1 MNAKYFSLL
10 ATLLFSSCLT
20 ESLEVI
26 ESGPSFTDE
35 EYATLSQELNI
46 PRVIDNFDITLAAH
60 MSPSGREEQVD
71 VDPARA
77 LLGRV
82 LFYDNRLSSTGETNC
97 SSCHKQELAF
107 SDDVA
112 FSKGINNQF
121 TERNS
126 IALAAVPNFQTSYDG
141 VVASFSGE
149 TVQFFWDERAPSIQV
164 QSRETIE
171 NTIEMGHNLNELAAN
186 LNEVATY
193 RILGRYAFGT
203 EQLDPVLITQALQD
217 FCNSLVSANSRFD
230 RLRDQELFGPQA
242 NNEPRWTTQEQRG
255 LGLYRNNCGACHS
268 MDMTNPGVNAASN
281 GLDLNPE
288 DLGKGEHFGR
298 AFNGIFKV
306 PFLRNIELTGPYMH
320 DGRFDTLEEVLDH
333 YSNSIAPHIN
343 LHPLL
348 QDEAGNPR
356 NLNFSDED
364 KAALIAFLQTTTDE
378 RLITEER
385 FSNPF
390 R

>member
-1 MNAKYFSLL
+1 MNEKYIPLL
-10 ATLLFSSCLT
+10 ALLLLSSCLT
-20 ESLEVI
+20 ESLEVV
-26 ESGPSFTDE
+26 ESGPSFTMG
-35 EYATLSQELNI
+35 EYAVLSQELNI
-46 PRVIDNFDITLAAH
+46 PRVIDNFDISLAAH
-60 MSPSGREEQVD
+60 MSPSGQEEQVD

-82 LFYDNRLSSTGETNC
+82 LFYDNRLSITGETNC

-112 FSKGINNQF
+112 FSKGIDNQF

-149 TVQFFWDERAPSIQV
+149 TVQFFWDERAPSIQI

-171 NTIEMGHNLNELAAN
+171 NTIEMGHDLNELADN
-186 LNEVATY
+186 LRDIPTY
-193 RILGRYAFGT
+193 QILTRYAFGT
-203 EQLDPVLITQALQD
+203 EQLDPNLITQALQD

-242 NNEPRWTTQEQRG
+242 NNESRWTPQEQRG
-255 LGLYRNNCGACHS
+255 LGLYRAHCGSCHS

-288 DLGKGEHFGR
+288 DLGKGESVSPSDLK
-298 AFNGIFKV
+298 NSSLDLK
-306 PFLRNIELTGPYMH
+306 NS
-320 DGRFDTLEEVLDH
+320 EEQFFEEH
-333 YSNSIAPHIN
+333 KRTA
-343 LHPLL
+343 L
-348 QDEAGNPR
+348 Q
-356 NLNFSDED
+356 
-364 KAALIAFLQTTTDE
+364 I
-378 RLITEER
+378 
-385 FSNPF
+385 
-390 R
+390 